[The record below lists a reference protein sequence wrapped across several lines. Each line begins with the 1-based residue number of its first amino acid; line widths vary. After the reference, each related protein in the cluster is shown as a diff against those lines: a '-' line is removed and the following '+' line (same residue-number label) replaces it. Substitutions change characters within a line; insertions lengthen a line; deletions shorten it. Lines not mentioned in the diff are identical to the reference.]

1 MYSKKKRSGEILVP
15 SSIFGPGIISMR
27 SVVTAR
33 AICQSD
39 RELVTFNLK
48 QTRPSIITGIHV
60 TLAVSRNS
68 NGTSKLP
75 IVQPILPCKIS
86 FICNSSDIPLLFL
99 YKKVLQDRW

>member
-15 SSIFGPGIISMR
+15 SSIFGPRIISMR

-48 QTRPSIITGIHV
+48 QTRPSIIAGIHV
-60 TLAVSRNS
+60 TLAVSRDA
-68 NGTSKLP
+68 NG
-75 IVQPILPCKIS
+75 IAE
-86 FICNSSDIPLLFL
+86 IPSI
-99 YKKVLQDRW
+99 